1 MHFCVHC
8 GARVEDAARPDC
20 PDCGAPFAAPRQ
32 PGGGYVRIGATR
44 LPGWLP
50 WALLAVLAAGGD
62 ARGGRRGPLRHP
74 VGGRLVRRHRVA
86 RRVLRRLDFP
96 AVPADGGYTTPAAT
110 PDYDDSGG
118 YDDEDTPT
126 PEPSQ
131 ETQDASTVVTT
142 YYDHLNA
149 GNFQA
154 AWSMGGSRLF
164 GGSYS
169 DWVAGFSS
177 TARIDVSVSD
187 NGGGQVAA
195 EIRATQTDGSVQ
207 VFRGTYTVAAGSSS
221 APTSGRCRSAPPA
234 PTGRR
239 RATAPGVGALS
250 AVCRRT
256 LALSSP

>member
-50 WALLAVLAAGGD
+50 WALLAVLAAGGVTLGVAVAGRSD
-62 ARGGRRGPLRHP
+62 TPSAGGWSAVTASP
-74 VGGRLVRRHRVA
+74 GGSYDGWTSL
-86 RRVLRRLDFP
+86 P
-96 AVPADGGYTTPAAT
+96 SPADGGYTTPAAT

-207 VFRGTYTVAAGSSS
+207 VFRGTYTVAG
-221 APTSGRCRSAPPA
+221 GQL
-234 PTGRR
+234 
-239 RATAPGVGALS
+239 VGADIRQVS
-250 AVCRRT
+250 
-256 LALSSP
+256 

>member
-8 GARVEDAARPDC
+8 GSRVEDAARPDC
-20 PDCGAPFAAPRQ
+20 PDCGAPLAAPEP

-44 LPGWLP
+44 LPVWLP
-50 WALLAVLAAGGD
+50 WALLAVLVAGGVTLGVAVANRPD
-62 ARGGRRGPLRHP
+62 TPSAGGWSAVTVSP
-74 VGGRLVRRHRVA
+74 GGTY
-86 RRVLRRLDFP
+86 DGWTSP
-96 AVPADGGYTTPAAT
+96 PSPTDGGYTTPAVT

-118 YDDEDTPT
+118 YDDTPT

-131 ETQDASTVVTT
+131 EDQDASTVVTT

-149 GNFQA
+149 GDFQA
-154 AWSMGGSRLF
+154 AWSMGGGRLY

-177 TARIDVSVSD
+177 TAHIDVTASD

-207 VFRGTYTVAAGSSS
+207 VFRGTYTVSDGQL
-221 APTSGRCRSAPPA
+221 
-234 PTGRR
+234 
-239 RATAPGVGALS
+239 VGADIRQVS
-250 AVCRRT
+250 
-256 LALSSP
+256 